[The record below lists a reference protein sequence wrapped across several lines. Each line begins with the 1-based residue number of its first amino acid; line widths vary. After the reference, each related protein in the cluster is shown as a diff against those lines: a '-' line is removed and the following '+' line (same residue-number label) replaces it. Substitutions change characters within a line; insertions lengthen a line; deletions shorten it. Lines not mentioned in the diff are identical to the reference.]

1 MLRGMRLIA
10 LVIALL
16 TLVTVAALES
26 GDVIRVETVN
36 AQTQQLRETRIWF
49 VHSDER
55 LVLEA
60 GKPDHPWVLDI
71 MHVNHLRLSGQ
82 GLDGKYQSRLLGPDS
97 HDEIRRLMRAKYGWR
112 DVWVGWIFDTSRSR
126 MVLVEA
132 IANSS

>member
-71 MHVNHLRLSGQ
+71 MQLPTCG
-82 GLDGKYQSRLLGPDS
+82 
-97 HDEIRRLMRAKYGWR
+97 
-112 DVWVGWIFDTSRSR
+112 
-126 MVLVEA
+126 
-132 IANSS
+132 

>member
-36 AQTQQLRETRIWF
+36 AQTQQLRETRIWL

-71 MHVNHLRLSGQ
+71 MQVNHLR
-82 GLDGKYQSRLLGPDS
+82 
-97 HDEIRRLMRAKYGWR
+97 
-112 DVWVGWIFDTSRSR
+112 
-126 MVLVEA
+126 
-132 IANSS
+132 